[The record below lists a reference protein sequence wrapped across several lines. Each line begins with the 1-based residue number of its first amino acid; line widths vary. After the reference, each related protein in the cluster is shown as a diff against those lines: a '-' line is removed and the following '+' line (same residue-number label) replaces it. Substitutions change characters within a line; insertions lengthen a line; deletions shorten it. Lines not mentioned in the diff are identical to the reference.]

1 MTEEQATPPT
11 PPADASAPAIGID
24 EWVSQVEER
33 RHQDPWL
40 VRQLRPLDR
49 IPISVRVLAF
59 VALAALVPHFA
70 RSDYIDQV
78 AVNAALLALL
88 ALGLNVVVGF
98 AGILD
103 LGYIAFYGFG
113 AYLFAELAS
122 PQLGHHWPSVPAL
135 ITVTVATGLLGVI
148 LGLPSRRLFGDY
160 LAIVTLFFG
169 QLFVTLT
176 TNLDRLHI
184 PFHHGPLDLTGGP
197 NGIVGI
203 DALRI
208 LGEPFPT
215 KTLFSVSDYYYL
227 LLGVF
232 AIVSI
237 ILYRLNASQ
246 TGRAWRALHDDALA
260 AGQMTIPVF
269 RLRLFAFAI
278 GAGIAG
284 LAGAIF
290 ASQQISVFPTN
301 FDIPVLITV
310 YAAVVLGGQG
320 SMPGVV
326 LGAIVVAVLPEVLR
340 DPSKAETLFYVAVL
354 IALVT
359 LVRPWKR
366 LVAVLAGVVV
376 FGFVVH
382 VIGDAVSSRATAGTA
397 NSGSVI
403 GRAVEHWVLL
413 PSNPTTIGNVC
424 FVALIFALLGL
435 TLVHNANLRAALLVP
450 VLYLAAFVWENRLI
464 QEPTATRLMLFGA
477 LLVLMMIARPQGLL
491 GKPRVETV

>member
-1 MTEEQATPPT
+1 MAEEQATPQ
-11 PPADASAPAIGID
+11 PPAAPTIGVD
-24 EWVSQVEER
+24 EWVSQVGGR
-33 RHQDPWL
+33 RTDPWL
-40 VRQLRPLDR
+40 VRKLRPLDR
-49 IPISVRVLAF
+49 IPISLRILAF

-103 LGYIAFYGFG
+103 LGYVAFYGFG

-135 ITVTVATGLLGVI
+135 ITVAVATGLLGVI
-148 LGLPSRRLFGDY
+148 LGLPSRRLVGDY

-169 QLFVTLT
+169 QLFVTLA
-176 TNLDRLHI
+176 TNLDRLHV
-184 PFHHGPLDLTGGP
+184 PFHNGPLDLTGGP
-197 NGIVGI
+197 NGIVGV

-215 KTLFSVSDYYYL
+215 KTLFSVADYYYL

-232 AIVSI
+232 AIVAI
-237 ILYRLNASQ
+237 ILYRMNASR
-246 TGRAWRALHDDALA
+246 TGRAWRALRDDPLA

-269 RLRLFAFAI
+269 RLRIFAFAI
-278 GAGIAG
+278 GAAIAG

-310 YAAVVLGGQG
+310 YAAVVLGGEG

-354 IALVT
+354 LSLVT

-366 LVAVLAGVVV
+366 LAAVLAGLVA
-376 FGFVVH
+376 FGFVVR
-382 VIGDAVSSRATAGTA
+382 VVADAITSRATVGSAA
-397 NSGSVI
+397 SGSWI

-413 PSNPTTIGNVC
+413 PANAHTLGNVG
-424 FVALIFALLGL
+424 FVVLIFSLLGL
-435 TLVHNANLRAALLVP
+435 TLVRNANLRAALLVP

-464 QEPTATRLMLFGA
+464 QEPTTTRLMLFGA

-491 GKPRVETV
+491 GKPRVEML